1 MTRTKKRLLP
11 QSVIDKWPEVFKDID
26 IKAIPLEYLHSI
38 RVEFSNGKIWD
49 VMIKDDPK
57 AKNPRSKLE
66 NTLQDLFD
74 AYKTTIKHVDFRV
87 DTDRVKKD
95 VQKRTR
101 GFLKKN
107 K

>member
-1 MTRTKKRLLP
+1 MTRTKKRLP

-26 IKAIPLEYLHSI
+26 IQAIPLKYLHSI
-38 RVEFSNGKIWD
+38 RVIFQNGKIWD
-49 VMIKDDPK
+49 VLIKDDPK
-57 AKNPRSKLE
+57 VSNPLTRLE
-66 NTLQDLFD
+66 NTLQELF
-74 AYKTTIKHVDFRV
+74 KTYDSSIKHVDFRV

-95 VQKRTR
+95 IQKRTR

>member
-1 MTRTKKRLLP
+1 VVSNKKRLP
-11 QSVIDKWPEVFKDID
+11 QSVIDKWPEVFDHID

-49 VMIKDDPK
+49 VAVKDDPK
-57 AKNPRSKLE
+57 AKNPRSQLE
-66 NTLQDLFD
+66 RTLQDLFD
-74 AYKTTIKHVDFRV
+74 AYEKSIKHVDFRV